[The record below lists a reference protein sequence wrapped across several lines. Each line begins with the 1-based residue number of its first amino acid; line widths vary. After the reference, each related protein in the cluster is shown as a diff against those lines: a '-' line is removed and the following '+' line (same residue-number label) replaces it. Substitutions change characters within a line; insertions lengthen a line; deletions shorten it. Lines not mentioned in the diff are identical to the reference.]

1 MSGEVCVSEML
12 FCGKSHLF
20 SSGAIVQFN
29 VPLDVFFWKALA
41 FLVSFCQSFLCYV
54 HIYWLHFL
62 TSLTHFA
69 QAFISIALSK
79 VTKGLSLAK
88 SKGQFLLPLTW
99 LFNNTWHRRPLWT
112 LALLDSEGLQPLGF
126 LSISLATFSK
136 PLLLPPLNTALYL
149 IWMLGLL
156 CLHPLPRQSHPAS
169 RFKHRLCA
177 GDFKSPLCLAP
188 DTLLTA

>member
-1 MSGEVCVSEML
+1 MECFLWNALPRSTPTVPCIRPTPCQHGVSAHAVLPLLKKLQNEREICVSEML

-99 LFNNTWHRRPLWT
+99 LFSNIWHKRSLWI
-112 LALLDSEGLQPLGF
+112 LALLDFRGAAS
-126 LSISLATFSK
+126 SWFSS
-136 PLLLPPLNTALYL
+136 YL
-149 IWMLGLL
+149 MGYL
-156 CLHPLPRQSHPAS
+156 
-169 RFKHRLCA
+169 F
-177 GDFKSPLCLAP
+177 
-188 DTLLTA
+188 